1 MGLGLRLRL
10 RLGLRLGMRLTRRT
24 VVLPLT
30 VRQLACGQLELRAK
44 VAVLVRRRVTGHRR
58 REIVVVDI
66 AAAVAVDRLGDPP
79 DVLLGR
85 LDAQPAY
92 RGGEVVVVQEARLV
106 DVHISEDGR
115 DDALRTHPPT
125 QQPRDALDHF
135 LLARLR
141 RLPTRLR
148 SRCLLLHQRVS
159 RRPRCRCSSVLR
171 ATCRWS
177 NPWAAWP
184 ASRRSLRSLAL

>member
-1 MGLGLRLRL
+1 MGLGLGLGLGL
-10 RLGLRLGMRLTRRT
+10 RLGLRLTRRA

-30 VRQLACGQLELRAK
+30 VHQFACGQLELRAK
-44 VAVLVRRRVTGHRR
+44 VAVLVRRRVTGHRGG
-58 REIVVVDI
+58 EIVVVDI
-66 AAAVAVDRLGDPP
+66 AAAVAIDRLGDPS

-92 RGGEVVVVQEARLV
+92 RGVEVVVVEEARLL

-115 DDALRTHPPT
+115 DDALRAHPPA

-141 RLPTRLR
+141 RLPARLR
-148 SRCLLLHQRVS
+148 SRRLLLHQRVS
-159 RRPRCRCSSVLR
+159 RRPRCRCPSVIR